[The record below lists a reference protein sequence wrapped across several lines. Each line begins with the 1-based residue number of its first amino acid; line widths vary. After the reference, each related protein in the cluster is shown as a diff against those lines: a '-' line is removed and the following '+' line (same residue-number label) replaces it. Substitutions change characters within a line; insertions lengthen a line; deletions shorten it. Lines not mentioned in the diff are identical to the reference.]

1 MFLFLHS
8 QEGKKCF
15 HDCAKITLRIAG
27 IFSAIQNKSSR
38 AIVFTLSVFQHANR
52 RRRTAISRSRRA
64 RCLPRPRRLV
74 TIDNDEKGAL
84 VMPRHGDGGAK
95 RGRLGSVAGYEL
107 RSICARNSPIE
118 PNLTVPSGSL
128 ASIDPSL

>member
-15 HDCAKITLRIAG
+15 HDCAKIILRIAG

-38 AIVFTLSVFQHANR
+38 AIVFTLSVFQHASRAAHKRFAQQTCPLPAASVQARHNR
-52 RRRTAISRSRRA
+52 QRLKRSPSHAASRRW
-64 RCLPRPRRLV
+64 
-74 TIDNDEKGAL
+74 
-84 VMPRHGDGGAK
+84 GAK
-95 RGRLGSVAGYEL
+95 RGLLGSVVGYEL
-107 RSICARNSPIE
+107 RSICARNSAIE

-128 ASIDPSL
+128 ASIDPSV

>member
-15 HDCAKITLRIAG
+15 HDCAKIILRIAG

-38 AIVFTLSVFQHANR
+38 AISFHAVDLPTCKQAAAHERFPAANAPATCR
-52 RRRTAISRSRRA
+52 VRAGSSQSTTTKKEPQSRDVTAMGREA
-64 RCLPRPRRLV
+64 
-74 TIDNDEKGAL
+74 
-84 VMPRHGDGGAK
+84 
-95 RGRLGSVAGYEL
+95 RLGSVAGYEL
-107 RSICARNSPIE
+107 RSICARNSAIE

-128 ASIDPSL
+128 ASIDPSV

>member
-15 HDCAKITLRIAG
+15 HDCAKIILRIAG

-38 AIVFTLSVFQHANR
+38 ATVFTLSVFQHASR
-52 RRRTAISRSRRA
+52 AAHKRFRVADVPATCCVRAGSSQSTTTKKEPQSCRVTA
-64 RCLPRPRRLV
+64 
-74 TIDNDEKGAL
+74 
-84 VMPRHGDGGAK
+84 MGAK
-95 RGRLGSVAGYEL
+95 RGLLGSVVGYEL
-107 RSICARNSPIE
+107 RSICARNSAIE

-128 ASIDPSL
+128 ASIDPSV